1 MRKDDAGI
9 ILKKGEGKGMRIGIG
24 YCLIVLYGILR
35 LGSVPVF
42 ADTYTV
48 LGKVVDAISRVSIA
62 GATLST
68 DTGGYLTTTDVNG
81 DYLLSV
87 SVGEFLVTASA
98 TGYISASKPITIGK
112 GESGTLDFELVPI
125 PFPTL
130 TPTTTATPIFTCTE
144 PGLIELS
151 STRVKLKRKQ
161 NHEVTV
167 TLTCEDGSPLE
178 GQTVIAKINTSGKK
192 RIAVTPNAVTDA
204 SGEATFTITA
214 KKKTGISRI
223 LFEAGSLK
231 KKATVKISR

>member
-1 MRKDDAGI
+1 MRSVIWHCSIVLCIILSLGIKAIYADVSSISGRVTDAASSAGI
-9 ILKKGEGKGMRIGIG
+9 ADATVVADPG
-24 YCLIVLYGILR
+24 GILS
-35 LGSVPVF
+35 LTDDNGE
-42 ADTYTV
+42 YI
-48 LGKVVDAISRVSIA
+48 LSI
-62 GATLST
+62 TS
-68 DTGGYLTTTDVNG
+68 
-81 DYLLSV
+81 S
-87 SVGEFLVTASA
+87 GEYIVTAIA
-98 TGYISASKPITIGK
+98 AGYSPVLKPITLEEGK
-112 GESGTLDFELVPI
+112 SETLDFELVKAP
-125 PFPTL
+125 PS
-130 TPTTTATPIFTCTE
+130 TPVPSLSPAPTPIFTCTE
-144 PGLIELS
+144 PGSIELS
-151 STRVKLKRKQ
+151 STRFKLKRKQ